1 MKSRVKVYIC
11 SALAVLAL
19 VSAATAGA
27 TARGVGQSAGFDGNG
42 SGYMLRELNGYVAVY
57 FEGFDKAPAAVTDIE
72 LQQLPEADREALAD
86 GLHVNSREELLM
98 LLEDLGS

>member
-1 MKSRVKVYIC
+1 MKSRAKMYLC

-27 TARGVGQSAGFDGNG
+27 TARGVGQSAGFDGAG
-42 SGYMLRELNGYVAVY
+42 SGYVLRDLDGYIAVY

-72 LQQLPEADREALAD
+72 LRQLPPADREALAE
-86 GLHVNSREELLM
+86 GMHVNSREELLL

>member
-1 MKSRVKVYIC
+1 
-11 SALAVLAL
+11 
-19 VSAATAGA
+19 
-27 TARGVGQSAGFDGNG
+27 
-42 SGYMLRELNGYVAVY
+42 MLRELNGYVAVY